1 MQVIIEYKALLN
13 KDDLVK
19 LFGMDEMSEGGQRNK
34 ASKIMKSVKEQYKK
48 DNGIDWKDTFIYKNV
63 SQNVIPTETFL
74 KCCPEFRKSFR
85 RQIMQDIRMN
95 SIQDEEMELSI
106 YPFNPKRIHLSKE
119 EKELLR
125 EKRYQKRITIGINIM
140 LFATIVILLV
150 SIACLGK
157 SYAMLFL

>member
-1 MQVIIEYKALLN
+1 
-13 KDDLVK
+13 
-19 LFGMDEMSEGGQRNK
+19 
-34 ASKIMKSVKEQYKK
+34 
-48 DNGIDWKDTFIYKNV
+48 
-63 SQNVIPTETFL
+63 
-74 KCCPEFRKSFR
+74 
-85 RQIMQDIRMN
+85 MQDIRMN
-95 SIQDEEMELSI
+95 AIQDDEMELSI

-140 LFATIVILLV
+140 LFATIVILLI